1 MIRKAKYIGDN
12 HPQVYGF
19 EVGNVYLYKDFG
31 RGVEVFFS
39 EEDGDSLVIGYNMF
53 NVCFRDVEDKMF
65 KKEDRLQHITFTG
78 IDWKTDLN
86 ELSEI
91 QKEYPYVEWGVLV
104 SKNWKSN
111 GNRYFNPTFLKSI
124 DNNLNLSAHMCGHIA
139 RETVNG
145 NLDPFLTWA
154 DECSYM
160 FRRCQLNISGYET
173 NPEKFIYRGNMSDY
187 FGEVILQQKGV
198 DNCDLFMKSMSDKHI
213 SILLDASGGNGINT
227 NIELLDVPTPT
238 KVGYAGGINSDN
250 VAEKL
255 TYLEE
260 NCKTPYWID
269 MEAGVRTNDWFDTEK
284 VRQVLEICD
293 PIINKQK

>member
-1 MIRKAKYIGDN
+1 MTKKAEYIGDN

-19 EVGNVYLYKDFG
+19 EVGNVYLYRDFG
-31 RGVEVFFS
+31 RGVEVYYS
-39 EEDGDSLVIGYNMF
+39 KEGGTSLAIGYNMF
-53 NVCFRDVEDKMF
+53 NACFRDVEDKVF
-65 KKEDRLQHITFTG
+65 KKEGRLQHITFTG

-91 QKEYPYVEWGVLV
+91 QEQYPYVEWGVLV

-111 GNRYFNPTFLKSI
+111 DNRYFNPTFLESI
-124 DNNLNLSAHMCGHIA
+124 DSNLNLSAHMCGHIA
-139 RETVNG
+139 REAVNG
-145 NLDPFLTWA
+145 NLNPFLSWA
-154 DECSYM
+154 NDYNYI
-160 FRRCQLNISGYET
+160 FKRCQLNISGSQT
-173 NPEKFIYRGNMSDY
+173 NPEKFIYRDNMSDY
-187 FGEVILQQKGV
+187 FDEVILQQKGV
-198 DNCDLFMKSMSDKHI
+198 DNCDLFMKSMSDRHV

-227 NIELLDVPTPT
+227 DIKLLDVPA
-238 KVGYAGGINSDN
+238 KVGYAGGINASN

-269 MEAGVRTNDWFDTEK
+269 MEAGVRTNDWFDTNK